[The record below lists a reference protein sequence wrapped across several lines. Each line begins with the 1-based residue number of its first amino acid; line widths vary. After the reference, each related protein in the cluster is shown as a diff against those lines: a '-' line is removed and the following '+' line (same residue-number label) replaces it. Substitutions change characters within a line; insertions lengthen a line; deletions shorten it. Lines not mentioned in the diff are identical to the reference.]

1 MIRYY
6 NAEVVVDSDKANLI
20 ELTTR
25 NHSHDDDE
33 SVVWFTERRR
43 RITSSNVR
51 TIVKRRSTTPVA
63 CIVNQLLYSTFHGNS
78 TTRWGLDQEQHTVG
92 VYTSWLYNRGSP
104 NPIVN
109 IKCGLVV
116 CTAHTWLAA
125 TPDGWVTDPE
135 ASPSLGLVEFKN
147 PYSYRD
153 LSVSD
158 AIAAN
163 ECDCLAIN
171 NGHIELKRTHSY
183 YYQVQMAKFCTKR
196 EWCDFI
202 LRTTIDYHCE
212 RVQFDESF
220 MPDFSPLCT
229 GSTLRRFYLNW
240 PLKPSQSGNQRS
252 GLPMK
257 RAFFKRWRGLWLERL
272 ILY

>member
-1 MIRYY
+1 MIRCY

-33 SVVWFTERRR
+33 AVVWLTERRR

-51 TIVKRRSTTPVA
+51 TIIKRRSTTPVA
-63 CIVNQLLYSTFHGNS
+63 RTVNQLLYSTFHGN
-78 TTRWGLDQEQHTVG
+78 TATRWGLDQEQHTVG
-92 VYTSWLYNRGSP
+92 VYTSWLHNRGSP
-104 NPIVN
+104 NPTVN

-116 CTAHTWLAA
+116 CTAHPWLAA

-135 ASPSLGLVEFKN
+135 ASPSSGLVEFKN

-163 ECDCLAIN
+163 KCDSLAIN
-171 NGHIELKRTHSY
+171 NGRIQLKHTHSY
-183 YYQVQMAKFCTKR
+183 YYQVQMAMFCTKR

-220 MPDFSPLCT
+220 CT
-229 GSTLRRFYLNW
+229 RLLPSLRQFYVTAILPELTLKA
-240 PLKPSQSGNQRS
+240 KPIREPKEWIADLQSFLQEMQRVVV
-252 GLPMK
+252 
-257 RAFFKRWRGLWLERL
+257 
-272 ILY
+272 

>member
-1 MIRYY
+1 M
-6 NAEVVVDSDKANLI
+6 
-20 ELTTR
+20 
-25 NHSHDDDE
+25 
-33 SVVWFTERRR
+33 
-43 RITSSNVR
+43 
-51 TIVKRRSTTPVA
+51 
-63 CIVNQLLYSTFHGNS
+63 NQLLYSTFHGNS
-78 TTRWGLDQEQHTVG
+78 ATRWGLDQEQHTVG
-92 VYTSWLYNRGSP
+92 VYTSWLHNRGSP

-116 CTAHTWLAA
+116 CTAHPWLAA

-163 ECDCLAIN
+163 KCDCLAIN
-171 NGHIELKRTHSY
+171 NGHIELKCTHSY
-183 YYQVQMAKFCTKR
+183 YYQVQMAMFCTKR

-202 LRTTIDYHCE
+202 IRTTIDYHCE

-220 MPDFSPLCT
+220 CARLLPSLH
-229 GSTLRRFYLNW
+229 RFYVTAIL
-240 PLKPSQSGNQRS
+240 PELAFKAKPIREPKEWIADEESFLQE
-252 GLPMK
+252 M
-257 RAFFKRWRGLWLERL
+257 ERL
-272 ILY
+272 VA